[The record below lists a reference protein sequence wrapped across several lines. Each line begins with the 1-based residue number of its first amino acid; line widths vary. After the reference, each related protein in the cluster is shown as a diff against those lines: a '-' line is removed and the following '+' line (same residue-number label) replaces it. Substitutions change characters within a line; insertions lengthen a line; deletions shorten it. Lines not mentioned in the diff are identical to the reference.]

1 MKVREIEEKDLNPI
15 VEWRNNPKILKWLI
29 SYLPL
34 NITSQKYWYDDYLKD
49 STRQL
54 FIIEYANKSIGL
66 IGLKNID
73 YKNQIAELTI
83 YIDIE
88 YQNKNFGS
96 QSLEQLINFAF
107 NEMNL
112 RKIKAVVFS
121 DNEKALHFY
130 NKFNFVREGTFKKE
144 IYKNGEFKDLMLLA
158 LFRK

>member
-1 MKVREIEEKDLNPI
+1 MKLREIEEKDLKSL

-34 NITSQKYWYDDYLKD
+34 NQTSQKYWYDDYLKD

-54 FIIEYANKSIGL
+54 FIIQYEKASIGL

-83 YIDIE
+83 YINTE
-88 YQNKNFGS
+88 YQSKSFGS
-96 QSLEQLINFAF
+96 QSLKQLINFAF

-112 RKIKAVVFS
+112 RKIKVAIFS
-121 DNEKALHFY
+121 DNSEAMRLY
-130 NKFNFVREGTFKKE
+130 DNFNFVCEGILKKE
-144 IYKNGEFKDLMLLA
+144 IFKNGAFKDIMLLA
-158 LFRK
+158 LFRN